1 MVTALAGVRARLAGA
16 GIEDAAFEAAQLYT
30 LATGRDAYL
39 ADDAPLSPVEQERL
53 CALCA
58 KRCTRYPLQYL
69 CGAWDFMDLTLKI
82 GPGVLI
88 PRADTEVV
96 AMAAIEA
103 ARAAGAAE
111 TAGTAGAG
119 GTGEAAAM
127 TKKGPAVADLCSGSG
142 AIALAVARH
151 VPHAR
156 VTAVEISPHA
166 LTFLRANNNTYGGP
180 LHIVWGDVFFWQNE
194 CAPESLDVIVSNP
207 PYIAPE
213 EFASLAPEL
222 AHEPRIALEAAEGG
236 LRFYRHIAP
245 AYFPALRPGGWL
257 IFEIGY
263 RQADAVT
270 ALCRDA
276 GYTSVSVRRDAG
288 GNPRCV
294 LARRPH
300 KEHAGGPSL
309 REDAGSPPAQGTLWA
324 VLPCGRMQGRRPF
337 ANAGEVGY
345 NRKEDAPEEF

>member
-1 MVTALAGVRARLAGA
+1 MTALAGLRTRLEKA

-39 ADDAPLSPVEQERL
+39 AGDEPLAPFEQERL
-53 CALCA
+53 DALCA

-103 ARAAGAAE
+103 ARVSGAARAAE
-111 TAGTAGAG
+111 TAATAP
-119 GTGEAAAM
+119 
-127 TKKGPAVADLCSGSG
+127 KGPAVADLCSGSG

-151 VPHAR
+151 VPSAR
-156 VTAVEISPHA
+156 VTAVEVSPHA
-166 LTFLRANNNTYGGP
+166 LTFLRANNNTYGSP
-180 LHIVWGDVFFWQNE
+180 LRVVWGDVFFWQNE

-213 EFASLAPEL
+213 EFDSLAPEL
-222 AHEPRIALEAAEGG
+222 AHEPRIALEAADGG

-245 AYFPALRPGGWL
+245 AYFSVLRPGGWL
-257 IFEIGY
+257 IFEIGCS
-263 RQADAVT
+263 QADAVT

-276 GYTSVSVRRDAG
+276 GYTSVSVRRDLG

-309 REDAGSPPAQGTLWA
+309 REDAGSPS
-324 VLPCGRMQGRRPF
+324 VCKCGGS
-337 ANAGEVGY
+337 GV
-345 NRKEDAPEEF
+345 

>member
-1 MVTALAGVRARLAGA
+1 MVKVLAGIRARLREA

-39 ADDAPLSPVEQERL
+39 ADDAPLRPSEQERL
-53 CALCA
+53 DALCA

-103 ARAAGAAE
+103 ARVAGKGAA
-111 TAGTAGAG
+111 
-119 GTGEAAAM
+119 
-127 TKKGPAVADLCSGSG
+127 VVDLCSGSG

-166 LTFLRANNNTYGGP
+166 LTFLRANNNTYGNP
-180 LHIVWGDVFFWQNE
+180 LNIVWGDVFFWQNE

-207 PYIAPE
+207 PYIAPG
-213 EFASLAPEL
+213 EFASLAPEI
-222 AHEPRIALEAAEGG
+222 AHEPRIALEAADDG
-236 LRFYRHIAP
+236 LQFYRHIAP
-245 AYFPALRPGGWL
+245 AYFSALRPGGWL

-276 GYTSVSVRRDAG
+276 GYTSVSVRRDMG

-309 REDAGSPPAQGTLWA
+309 RDDAGSPS
-324 VLPCGRMQGRRPF
+324 VCKCGGSR
-337 ANAGEVGY
+337 VY
-345 NRKEDAPEEF
+345 